1 VSIHRVEM
9 KFFNTMTT
17 VNSESNLLCE
27 NWR

>member
-1 VSIHRVEM
+1 M